1 MRRFVLASLAM
12 LAFAATPVFADPGV
26 EARWFDG
33 WLRVTLD
40 GSYGGAFYQV
50 WRSDGAATDL
60 RPMLSQY
67 TLCTGDCFLT
77 DPDAVPGRTYWYRFD
92 LQVPGGGSAVS
103 YGPYAV
109 TVPDTPVGLRV
120 GPNPSRGTVRVDLS
134 LPGTN
139 RTDAPLAVDARVLDL
154 QGRTVRVLHA
164 GGLRRGVTSLTWD
177 GRDAAGAALPA
188 GLYFVRYVTPVGRAT
203 ARITRV
209 Q

>member
-1 MRRFVLASLAM
+1 MRRILTACL
-12 LAFAATPVFADPGV
+12 LLLILAATPALADPGV
-26 EARWFDG
+26 QVRWFDG

-40 GSYGGAFYQV
+40 GSYGGAYYQV
-50 WRSDGAATDL
+50 WRSDGAVTNL

-77 DPDAVPGRTYWYRFD
+77 DLEAVPGRTYWYRFD
-92 LQVPGGGSAVS
+92 LQVPGGGSSIS

-109 TVPDTPVGLRV
+109 TVPDTPVGVRV
-120 GPNPSRGTVRVDLS
+120 GPNPSSGEVRVELS

-154 QGRTVRVLHA
+154 QGRTVRVLQA
-164 GGLRRGVTSLTWD
+164 GMMRRGATSLTWD

-188 GLYFVRYVTPVGRAT
+188 GLYFVRYVTPVGSAT
-203 ARITRV
+203 ARVTRV